1 MLTLALAVAGCGGDH
16 PRVTGPRDVVEPPP
30 GPTWDVTIEVRP
42 GPGGTAAGADV
53 QVASTV
59 PVAGLLELHI
69 GSADESG
76 RLTFTGLAPN
86 TYIVAARAAGN
97 VAADTLRVTADGAPA
112 VQVLQL
118 VQPGAFRG
126 RVTLQ
131 GRSHHDGVFVSS
143 LGVVLPFEL
152 TDATGAFRLGGVP
165 PGRWMVDFDS
175 PGFRPAQAAGTV
187 PSAGDTVD
195 LAPVSLVHS

>member
-1 MLTLALAVAGCGGDH
+1 MRDTTLGPRGQSEETVIDARRPIQMLTLALAVAGCGGDH

-86 TYIVAARAAGN
+86 TYIVG
-97 VAADTLRVTADGAPA
+97 G
-112 VQVLQL
+112 
-118 VQPGAFRG
+118 
-126 RVTLQ
+126 Q
-131 GRSHHDGVFVSS
+131 GRRQRRCRHAPGDRRR
-143 LGVVLPFEL
+143 
-152 TDATGAFRLGGVP
+152 GAGGASP
-165 PGRWMVDFDS
+165 PAGPARGLS
-175 PGFRPAQAAGTV
+175 RQGHAPGKV
-187 PSAGDTVD
+187 PSR
-195 LAPVSLVHS
+195 